1 MAGLTLSKDEVRSMK
16 RARRHEQRK
25 DGFWAKARQS
35 REESKQRARSRG
47 WPGPGAGSAVA
58 VEPSLEVIGTTV
70 QVCGLWP
77 FVTGSKEPG

>member
-35 REESKQRARSRG
+35 REESKQRARSRCLLYT
-47 WPGPGAGSAVA
+47 S
-58 VEPSLEVIGTTV
+58 PSPRDRG
-70 QVCGLWP
+70 
-77 FVTGSKEPG
+77 